1 MAEPA
6 RYLIVN
12 ADDFGSSR
20 GVNRGIVEAR
30 ESGIVTSASLMVERS
45 AAEEAARYARR
56 RRELGVGLHFEL
68 EEKPRRR
75 LIGRW
80 TRPTKPAHEDEIRRR
95 AEAQLDRFREL
106 VGEDPSHLDSHH
118 HVHRREPA
126 RSVLLELSEQTG
138 APLRELHTGIRFCGD
153 FYGQLEGRPWPQGIL
168 PGTLVELLE
177 GLSAHIT
184 ELGCHPGYAD
194 DLDTWYRKERAQEVA
209 TLCDPQVR
217 RAIDRLGIEL
227 VTFRD
232 VTSGRLGG

>member
-20 GVNRGIVEAR
+20 GVDRGIVEAH
-30 ESGIVTSASLMVERS
+30 ESGIVTSASLMVERP

-68 EEKPRRR
+68 EAKPRRR
-75 LIGRW
+75 LSRRW
-80 TRPTKPAHEDEIRRR
+80 SRRTKLPSEDELRRR
-95 AEAQLDRFREL
+95 AQAQLDRFREL
-106 VGEDPSHLDSHH
+106 MGEEPSHLDSHH

-126 RSVLLELSEQTG
+126 RSVAIELSEQTG
-138 APLRELHTGIRFCGD
+138 VPLRELHPRIRFCGD
-153 FYGQLEGRPWPQGIL
+153 FYGQLEGRPWPEGIL

-177 GLSAHIT
+177 SLPAGIT

-194 DLDTWYRKERAQEVA
+194 DLDTWYRKERAQEIVA
-209 TLCDPQVR
+209 LCDPEVR
-217 RAIDRLGIEL
+217 RTIDRLGIEL